1 MLQIKVRELLGD
13 KGHDVV
19 AIEPD
24 ATVFDAIAKM
34 VDHNVGSIVVAEEDQ
49 VVGIFTE
56 RDYLRKIA
64 LKGRTSSETSVT
76 TVMTTDVICV
86 DPDYTIEECL
96 AIMTENKC
104 RHLPV
109 MSDGELNGIVSIG
122 DCVKRLSQDAL
133 ERVSHLEEYITG
145 EYPR

>member
-1 MLQIKVRELLGD
+1 MLQIKVRELLED

-19 AIEPD
+19 TIEPD
-24 ATVFDAIAKM
+24 ATVFEAIARM
-34 VDHNVGSIVVAEEDQ
+34 VDYNVGSIVVTGDEG
-49 VVGIFTE
+49 VTGIFTE

-64 LKGRTSSETSVT
+64 LKGRKSSETQIT
-76 TVMTTDVICV
+76 TVMTTEVIHV

-96 AIMTENKC
+96 AIMTQNKC

-109 MSDGELNGIVSIG
+109 IREGELDGIVSIG